1 MNMTTTTQTYAN
13 HTRWH
18 PPFHFFVLPVMIIN
32 VVWSIVYFFN
42 SPGWNRGWAIVVS
55 LALLLLAFIARTNA
69 LRAQD
74 RVIRLEEQIRYQ
86 QILPDDFA
94 QQARS
99 LTIDQIIALRFA
111 PDEEVEA
118 LVRGVLEGRLKKS
131 ADIKRA
137 VNTWRADNQRV

>member
-1 MNMTTTTQTYAN
+1 M
-13 HTRWH
+13 
-18 PPFHFFVLPVMIIN
+18 
-32 VVWSIVYFFN
+32 YFFN
-42 SPGWNRGWAIVVS
+42 SPGWNRVWAIVVS
-55 LALLLLAFIARTNA
+55 LALLVLVFLARTNA

-94 QQARS
+94 QQARL

-137 VNTWRADNQRV
+137 VNTWRADNLRV

>member
-1 MNMTTTTQTYAN
+1 MTTTAQTYAN

-32 VVWSIVYFFN
+32 VVWSIVYFFI

-55 LALLLLAFIARTNA
+55 LALLVLVFLARTNA

-86 QILPDDFA
+86 QILSDDCA

-137 VNTWRADNQRV
+137 VNTWRADHLRV

>member
-1 MNMTTTTQTYAN
+1 MTTTGQTYAN

-32 VVWSIVYFFN
+32 VVWSIVYFFI
-42 SPGWNRGWAIVVS
+42 SLGWNRGWAIVVS
-55 LALLLLAFIARTNA
+55 LALLLLASVARTNA

-74 RVIRLEEQIRYQ
+74 RIIRLEEQIRYQ
-86 QILPDDFA
+86 QILSDDCA

-118 LVRGVLEGRLKKS
+118 LVRGVLEGRLRKS

-137 VNTWRADNQRV
+137 VNTWRADHLRV

>member
-1 MNMTTTTQTYAN
+1 MTTTAQTYAN

-32 VVWSIVYFFN
+32 VVWSIVYFFI

-55 LALLLLAFIARTNA
+55 LALLVLASVARTNA

-74 RVIRLEEQIRYQ
+74 RIIRLEEQIRYQ
-86 QILPDDFA
+86 QILSNDCA

-137 VNTWRADNQRV
+137 VNTWRADHLRV

>member
-1 MNMTTTTQTYAN
+1 MTTTAQTYAN

-32 VVWSIVYFFN
+32 VVWSIVYFFI

-55 LALLLLAFIARTNA
+55 LALLVLASVARTNA

-74 RVIRLEEQIRYQ
+74 RIIRLEEQIRYQ
-86 QILPDDFA
+86 QILSDDCA

-137 VNTWRADNQRV
+137 VNTWRADHLRV

>member
-1 MNMTTTTQTYAN
+1 
-13 HTRWH
+13 
-18 PPFHFFVLPVMIIN
+18 MIID
-32 VVWSIVYFFN
+32 VFWSIGYFFI

-55 LALLLLAFIARTNA
+55 LALLLLASVARTNA

-131 ADIKRA
+131 ADIKRE
-137 VNTWRADNQRV
+137 QLI

>member
-1 MNMTTTTQTYAN
+1 MTTIAQTYAN

-32 VVWSIVYFFN
+32 VVWSIVYFFI

-55 LALLLLAFIARTNA
+55 LALLVLASVARTNA

-74 RVIRLEEQIRYQ
+74 RIIRLEEQIRYQ
-86 QILPDDFA
+86 QILSDDCA

-137 VNTWRADNQRV
+137 VNTWRADHLRV

>member
-1 MNMTTTTQTYAN
+1 MTATTQTYAN

-32 VVWSIVYFFN
+32 VVWAIVYFFT
-42 SPGWNRGWAIVVS
+42 SPEWNRGWAIVVS
-55 LALLLLAFIARTNA
+55 LALLVLVFLARTNA

-86 QILPDDFA
+86 QILQGDFA

-137 VNTWRADNQRV
+137 VNSWRADNLRV